1 MKRSFQEA
9 LENRRSYYRLWDKS
23 PVSDKDIVNMLQTVA
38 RHVPSAFNSQS
49 TRMVLLLG
57 DHHRRLWD
65 IVKTELKKIVS
76 PESIKGTERKI
87 DNGFRSGYGTVLFY
101 EDRTTVAR
109 LQREKPLY
117 SERFP
122 TWSQQTSGMHQ
133 LAVWTMLED
142 MGFGAS
148 LQHYNPI
155 IDSAVRKEW
164 NISGTWEL
172 IAQMPFGSPA
182 EDMLQ
187 KTFLPMEERI
197 FTFGCQ

>member
-65 IVKTELKKIVS
+65 IVKTELKKIVP

-109 LQREKPLY
+109 LQRENPLY

-133 LAVWTMLED
+133 LAIWTMLED

>member
-9 LENRRSYYRLWDKS
+9 LVNRRSYYRLSDKS
-23 PVSDKDIVNMLQTVA
+23 PVSDKKIIEMLNLA
-38 RHVPSAFNSQS
+38 ILHVPSAFNSHS
-49 TRMVLLLG
+49 TLIVLHFAEHHLRML
-57 DHHRRLWD
+57 D
-65 IVKTELKKIVS
+65 IEKMELKKIVS
-76 PESIKGTERKI
+76 PESIKNTERKI

-101 EDRTTVAR
+101 EDKTTVKQ
-109 LQREKPLY
+109 LQDENPIY

-122 TWSQQTSGMHQ
+122 TWSQQTSAMHQ
-133 LAVWTMLED
+133 FAVWTMLED

-155 IDSAVRKEW
+155 IDCAVRKEW

-182 EDMLQ
+182 EDMLH
-187 KTFLPMEERI
+187 KTFLPEEERVLV
-197 FTFGCQ
+197 FGK

>member
-1 MKRSFQEA
+1 MKRSFMEA

-23 PVSDKDIVNMLQTVA
+23 PVSDKEIVDMLHAVA
-38 RHVPSAFNSQS
+38 KYVPSAFNSQS

-57 DHHRRLWD
+57 DEHRRLWD
-65 IVKTELKKIVS
+65 IVKAELKKIVS
-76 PESIKGTERKI
+76 PESLKGTERKI

-109 LQREKPLY
+109 LQRENPLY
-117 SERFP
+117 SDRFP
-122 TWSQQTSGMHQ
+122 IWSQQTSGMHQ

>member
-1 MKRSFQEA
+1 M
-9 LENRRSYYRLWDKS
+9 Y
-23 PVSDKDIVNMLQTVA
+23 
-38 RHVPSAFNSQS
+38 
-49 TRMVLLLG
+49 
-57 DHHRRLWD
+57 
-65 IVKTELKKIVS
+65 
-76 PESIKGTERKI
+76 
-87 DNGFRSGYGTVLFY
+87 
-101 EDRTTVAR
+101 
-109 LQREKPLY
+109 LQRENPLY

>member
-65 IVKTELKKIVS
+65 IVKTELKKIVP

-109 LQREKPLY
+109 LQRENPLY

-122 TWSQQTSGMHQ
+122 IWSQQTSGMHQ

>member
-65 IVKTELKKIVS
+65 IVKTKLKKIVP

-109 LQREKPLY
+109 LQRENPLY

>member
-1 MKRSFQEA
+1 MKRSFLEA

-23 PVSDKDIVNMLQTVA
+23 PVSDKEIVEMLNKVIT
-38 RHVPSAFNSQS
+38 HVPSAFNSQS

-57 DHHRRLWD
+57 EHHRRLWD

-76 PESIKGTERKI
+76 PEAIKSTERKI

-101 EDRTTVAR
+101 EDRTVVAR
-109 LQREKPLY
+109 MQRENPLY
-117 SERFP
+117 SDRFP
-122 TWSQQTSGMHQ
+122 AWSQQTSGMHQ
-133 LAVWTMLED
+133 IAVWSMLED

-155 IDSAVRKEW
+155 IDCAVRKEW
-164 NISGTWEL
+164 NISGAWEL

-182 EDMLQ
+182 EDMLH
-187 KTFLPMEERI
+187 KTFMPVEERVV
-197 FTFGCQ
+197 TFGCQ

>member
-1 MKRSFQEA
+1 MKRSFLEA

-23 PVSDKDIVNMLQTVA
+23 PVSDKDIVEMLNKVIM
-38 RHVPSAFNSQS
+38 HVPSAFNSQS

-57 DHHRRLWD
+57 EHHRRLWD

-76 PESIKGTERKI
+76 PEAIRGTERKI

-101 EDRTTVAR
+101 EDRTVVTQ
-109 LQREKPLY
+109 LQRENPLY
-117 SERFP
+117 RDRFP
-122 TWSQQTSGMHQ
+122 TWSQHTSGMHQ

-155 IDSAVRKEW
+155 IDCAVRKEW
-164 NISGTWEL
+164 NINGAWEL
-172 IAQMPFGSPA
+172 IAQMPFGAPA
-182 EDMLQ
+182 EDMLH
-187 KTFLPMEERI
+187 KTFLPAEERVV
-197 FTFGCQ
+197 TFGCQ

>member
-76 PESIKGTERKI
+76 PEAIKGTERKI

-109 LQREKPLY
+109 LQRENPLY

>member
-1 MKRSFQEA
+1 MKRSFMEA
-9 LENRRSYYRLWDKS
+9 LENRRSHYRLWDKS
-23 PVSDKDIVNMLQTVA
+23 PVSDKEIVDMLHAVA
-38 RHVPSAFNSQS
+38 KHVPSAFNSQS

-57 DHHRRLWD
+57 DEHRRLWD
-65 IVKTELKKIVS
+65 IVKAELKKIVS
-76 PESIKGTERKI
+76 PESLKGTERKI

-109 LQREKPLY
+109 LQRENPLY
-117 SERFP
+117 SDRFP
-122 TWSQQTSGMHQ
+122 IWSQQTSGMHQ

-187 KTFLPMEERI
+187 KTFLPMNERVI
-197 FTFGCQ
+197 TFGM